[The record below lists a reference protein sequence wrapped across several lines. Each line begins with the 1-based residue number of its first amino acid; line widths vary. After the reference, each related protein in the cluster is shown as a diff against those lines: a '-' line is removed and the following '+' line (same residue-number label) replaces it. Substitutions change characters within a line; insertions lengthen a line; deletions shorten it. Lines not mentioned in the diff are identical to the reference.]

1 MRDVTAVLWSM
12 PTAFNT
18 WEDSG
23 PSPYKR
29 HASPTIPPPLC
40 FFCTVLGFVHVCNV
54 QRKYLSSRSQAS
66 SESLG
71 SGQPSEGS
79 GQRSEGS
86 FNSARAI
93 AELDPAI
100 ISDAEDI
107 LEAARMLADDNV
119 MSAVALLDK
128 LLRPGELGGG
138 CCCRDSYCRL

>member
-1 MRDVTAVLWSM
+1 M
-12 PTAFNT
+12 
-18 WEDSG
+18 
-23 PSPYKR
+23 
-29 HASPTIPPPLC
+29 
-40 FFCTVLGFVHVCNV
+40 

-128 LLRPGELGGG
+128 LLRPGELGVGG
-138 CCCRDSYCRL
+138 G